1 MNEFIENLKKGM
13 PCFSGTDE
21 EQEIK
26 KALYIYIELGK
37 RKSFDEKYY
46 FGNSKSK
53 NKIYKLAND
62 SRKNQNLKNRKIIC
76 VSLSYMYQS
85 ILKEF
90 GIDCIINKQS
100 NDDLHVYPS
109 VIIKSKRLIDADL
122 QLDLE
127 NIQTKSR
134 IRNFKCVED
143 EKKNQEILTKML
155 IEMRYI
161 DSKKEYKDD
170 FIEKMKSQVSKMDPH
185 QTLDYVLNNEGIYKG
200 NEKMEIVE
208 VIKYYRALLN
218 KVIPNYIDRKIY
230 MFNCFRKKNDD
241 EKDYT
246 VCVFSE
252 EADICPYLFSNKA
265 NRFIR
270 VSNSRLKKLQDEGL
284 NFGVWKGEKGANKL
298 KKYIQNM
305 ERKDDEIN
313 K

>member
-1 MNEFIENLKKGM
+1 MTEVIEELRKGM
-13 PCFSGTDE
+13 PCFLGTDE

-62 SRKNQNLKNRKIIC
+62 SRRNQNLKNRKIIC

-85 ILKEF
+85 ILNEF
-90 GIDCIINKQS
+90 GIDCMINKQG
-100 NDDLHVYPS
+100 NDDLHIYPS
-109 VIIKSKRLIDADL
+109 VITKNKRLIKADL

-134 IRNFKCVED
+134 IRNFKVVED
-143 EKKNQEILTKML
+143 ENDNQEILTKML
-155 IEMRYI
+155 IEMGYI
-161 DSKKEYKDD
+161 DSKEGYKDGV
-170 FIEKMKSQVSKMDPH
+170 IEKMKDEVSKMNPH
-185 QTLDYVLNNEGIYKG
+185 QALDYVLNNEGIYKE
-200 NEKMEIVE
+200 NERMGIVE

-218 KVIPNYIDRKIY
+218 KVIPKYIDRKIY
-230 MFNCFRKKNDD
+230 MFNCFRKRNDD

-252 EADICPYLFSNKA
+252 ESNICPYLFSNKA
-265 NRFIR
+265 NRFIKL
-270 VSNSRLKKLQDEGL
+270 SIPRLKELQDEGL

-298 KKYIQNM
+298 KKYIQNV
-305 ERKDDEIN
+305 EQKDKEIN